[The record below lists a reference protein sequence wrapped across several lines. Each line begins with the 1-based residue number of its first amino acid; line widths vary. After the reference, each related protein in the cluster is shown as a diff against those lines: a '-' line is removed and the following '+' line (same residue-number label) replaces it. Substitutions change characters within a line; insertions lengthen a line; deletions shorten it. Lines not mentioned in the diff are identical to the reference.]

1 MSLGATLSLLGL
13 YNYDPT
19 ILDSSHLILPA
30 AVNRA
35 TLLPDLLA
43 EAAAFELLY
52 PEPETLKLVLRS
64 YSGHR
69 VAFWERVAAAAAL
82 EYDPIENYDRREE
95 WTDTGTGSSEQTGTS
110 DMLHRE
116 AGYNANNLGT
126 KPDLVDQTQD
136 VGSSGQTASTEGS
149 SAHAGRVHG
158 NIGVTTSQ
166 QMLEQEIAVAAKLD
180 VYDYIIRDI
189 IKRICIPLY

>member
-13 YNYDPT
+13 YNWDPS
-19 ILDSSHLILPA
+19 ILDSSNLILPA
-30 AVNRA
+30 SVNRA

-52 PEPETLKLVLRS
+52 PEPDTLKAVLRS

-69 VAFWERVAAAAAL
+69 VKVWERIAAAAAL

-95 WTDTGTGSSEQTGTS
+95 WTDVGQGSSQQNGTS
-110 DMLHRE
+110 DMTHKE
-116 AGYNANNLGT
+116 AGYNANNVGT
-126 KPDLVDQTQD
+126 APDLVDQTKD
-136 VGSSGQTASTEGS
+136 SGSTGQTASTSGNSRHE
-149 SAHAGRVHG
+149 GRVHG

-180 VYDYIIRDI
+180 VYAYIIRDI

>member
-13 YNYDPT
+13 YNFDPS
-19 ILDSSHLILPA
+19 ILDGTNLILPA
-30 AVNRA
+30 GLDRA
-35 TLLPDLLA
+35 ILLPDLLA

-52 PEPETLKLVLRS
+52 PEPETLKLVIRC

-69 VAFWERVAAAAAL
+69 VKVWERVAAAAAL

-95 WTDTGTGSSEQTGTS
+95 WTDTGTGSSEQSGNS
-110 DMLHRE
+110 DMTHRE
-116 AGYNANNLGT
+116 AGYNVNNQGT
-126 KPDLVDQTQD
+126 EPDLVDQMQD
-136 VGSSGQTASTEGS
+136 SGTSGQTASTNGS
-149 SAHAGRVHG
+149 SAHTGRVHG

-166 QMLEQEIAVAAKLD
+166 QMLEQEISVAAKLD

>member
-13 YNYDPT
+13 YNYDPA
-19 ILDSSHLILPA
+19 ILDSSNLILPA
-30 AVNRA
+30 GVNRA
-35 TLLPDLLA
+35 ILLPDLLA

-52 PEPETLKLVLRS
+52 PEPSTLKLVLRS

-69 VAFWERVAAAAAL
+69 VTVWERIAAAAAL

-95 WTDTGTGSSEQTGTS
+95 WTDTGTGSSEQSGNS
-110 DMLHRE
+110 DITHRE
-116 AGYNANNLGT
+116 AGYNANNQGT
-126 KPDLVDQTQD
+126 EPDLVDQYQD
-136 VGSSGQTASTEGS
+136 TGTSGQTASTKGS
-149 SAHAGRVHG
+149 STHTGRTHG

-166 QMLEQEIAVAAKLD
+166 QMLEQEVAIAAKLD